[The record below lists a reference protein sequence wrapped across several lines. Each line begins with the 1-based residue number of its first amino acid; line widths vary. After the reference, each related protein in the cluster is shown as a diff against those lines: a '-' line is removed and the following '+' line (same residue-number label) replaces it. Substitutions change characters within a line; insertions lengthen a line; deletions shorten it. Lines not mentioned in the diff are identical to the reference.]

1 MLPKDDHLLTP
12 QAIVKNGHKSR
23 HRRPPLTATESALI
37 AVALVHGRQNFDTA
51 LNFDIAFATFFRGI
65 EQLASNDPETVRFE
79 MDVGPRYIRIARVY
93 KDYRTLHCFV
103 DRTNGEVLRGSW
115 KQPRHT
121 QKSRGNIFD
130 ANNGL
135 GSMGKYGAAYLR

>member
-1 MLPKDDHLLTP
+1 MRAAPLSSEEEIMTD
-12 QAIVKNGHKSR
+12 NSKSSM
-23 HRRPPLTATESALI
+23 T
-37 AVALVHGRQNFDTA
+37 QNFDTA

-135 GSMGKYGAAYLR
+135 GSMGKYGAAYCAKPSHGAAREGGAHLF

>member
-1 MLPKDDHLLTP
+1 MEEIMTS
-12 QAIVKNGHKSR
+12 KS
-23 HRRPPLTATESALI
+23 
-37 AVALVHGRQNFDTA
+37 LVSH
-51 LNFDIAFATFFRGI
+51 FDIAFATFFRGI

-79 MDVGPRYIRIARVY
+79 MDVGPRYIRVVRVY
-93 KDYRTLHCFV
+93 NYGDHDHRTLHCFV
-103 DRTNGEVLRGSW
+103 DRTNGEILRGGW

-135 GSMGKYGAAYLR
+135 GSMGKHGAAYLR

>member
-1 MLPKDDHLLTP
+1 MTDKPKT
-12 QAIVKNGHKSR
+12 S
-23 HRRPPLTATESALI
+23 LI
-37 AVALVHGRQNFDTA
+37 PA
-51 LNFDIAFATFFRGI
+51 FDIAYASFFRGI
-65 EQLASNDPETVRFE
+65 EQLASNDPETVRLE

-93 KDYRTLHCFV
+93 NYGNGEHRTLHCFV
-103 DRTNGEVLRGSW
+103 DRTNGEILRGGW

-135 GSMGKYGAAYLR
+135 GSMGKHGAAYLR